1 MLIIQISDL
10 HLRAERA
17 LLNRRYDSAGNLDRC
32 VAAINQL
39 PRQADLVIATGDLVQ
54 FGARA
59 EYACLREILD
69 KLHAPLLLL
78 PGNHDNRQKL
88 RDSFPEHDYLTL
100 YPDSCRFVCDDYPL
114 RIIALDTVI
123 DGEVEGAIGTEQLE
137 WLDDQLAARPEKP
150 TLIAMHHPPFSG
162 MIDFGNK
169 PSCADGPALAA
180 LLQDHPQVRKVISGH
195 LHRAIATGFAQTQ
208 GTVAPSTAV
217 SFGIPFFP
225 DTPFYRTDEP
235 VGFQIHVWADSTDD
249 SAVITH
255 TVSLACDTQA
265 AKIFAITDETA

>member
-1 MLIIQISDL
+1 MLIVQISDL
-10 HLRAERA
+10 HIRAERA
-17 LLNRRYDSAGNLDRC
+17 LLNDRYDSAGNLERC
-32 VAAINQL
+32 IATINQL
-39 PRQADLVIATGDLVQ
+39 PRRPELVIATGDLVH

-69 KLHAPLLLL
+69 TLLAPLLLL

-88 RDSFPEHDYLTL
+88 RDSFPEHTYLEQ
-100 YPDSCRFVCDDYPL
+100 YPENCRFVRDDFAL
-114 RIIALDTVI
+114 RIIGLDTVI
-123 DGEVEGAIGTEQLE
+123 ENEIEGAVGAEQLR
-137 WLDDQLAARPEKP
+137 WLDEQLAAVPDKP

-180 LLQDHPQVRKVISGH
+180 LLQRHPQVRKIISGH
-195 LHRAIATGFAQTQ
+195 LHRAITTGFALTQ
-208 GTVAPSTAV
+208 GSVAPSTAV

-235 VGFQIHVWADSTDD
+235 AGFQIHLSSDTQDATE
-249 SAVITH
+249 VITH
-255 TVSLACDTQA
+255 TVSLPANKPT
-265 AKIFAITDETA
+265 AKIFAMPDETA